1 MAATGGV
8 AKFNNKMRLVGQ
20 NSNFYKMNNS
30 YKRNE
35 VTGWKAQSLNI
46 YNAEGVFKQILVGYM
61 DGQLT
66 RTMLL
71 DGTSFNSNQYFFIVF
86 VKVKFGDTS

>member
-1 MAATGGV
+1 
-8 AKFNNKMRLVGQ
+8 MRLVGQ

-35 VTGWKAQSLNI
+35 VTVVEKHRAWLNI
-46 YNAEGVFKQILVGYM
+46 YNAECVKQILVGYM
-61 DGQLT
+61 DRQLT

-71 DGTSFNSNQYFFIVF
+71 DGTSFNSNQYLDFIVF
-86 VKVKFGDTS
+86 VKKKFGDTS

>member
-1 MAATGGV
+1 
-8 AKFNNKMRLVGQ
+8 MRLVGQ

-35 VTGWKAQSLNI
+35 VTVVEKHRAWLNI
-46 YNAEGVFKQILVGYM
+46 YMQKVCLNKFWLDIWT
-61 DGQLT
+61 GQLT

-71 DGTSFNSNQYFFIVF
+71 DGTSFNSNQYLDFIVF

>member
-35 VTGWKAQSLNI
+35 VTVVEKHRAWLNI
-46 YNAEGVFKQILVGYM
+46 YNAEVCLNKFWLDIWT
-61 DGQLT
+61 GQLT

-71 DGTSFNSNQYFFIVF
+71 DGTSFNSNQYLDFYSICE
-86 VKVKFGDTS
+86 KIW